1 MAVGTE
7 HSKAYMGWGKGSFSK
22 YSHSYSVQSLDL
34 RQRDQMGGSH
44 SIPGL
49 KRCEYE
55 LGV

>member
-1 MAVGTE
+1 MVVGTE